1 MAVARAVDASAH
13 PPTVISR
20 SVATPS
26 TVALSTS
33 TILVVLAVVALG
45 GVVKGLV
52 GFGYAIV
59 GTAVLASV
67 LSPPTAVALMILPML
82 VANLRLL
89 GELTESGLQS
99 CVRRFWPF
107 VAAAVAGT
115 VGGMFALS
123 LVPGR
128 LVATGLGAFT
138 LAYVLL
144 QADRIP
150 VPGVAA
156 FERACF
162 VETTTMKVLL
172 GVASGAIF
180 GVSNAAVQV
189 VAYLDSLDLD
199 RETFAGVLAMILVGV
214 STVRLG
220 VAWQFGLFSA
230 GNELAVSAVAATPGV
245 AGVALGKRLR
255 GRFDDAALAK
265 LTLALFTLIA
275 VRLLAKGVLGV

>member
-1 MAVARAVDASAH
+1 
-13 PPTVISR
+13 
-20 SVATPS
+20 
-26 TVALSTS
+26 VALSTS
-33 TILVVLAVVALG
+33 TILLVVLVVALG

-52 GFGYAIV
+52 GFGYAIA

-82 VANLRLL
+82 VANVRLL
-89 GELTESGLQS
+89 GELTGSGLKA

-107 VAAAVAGT
+107 VAAAVVGT
-115 VGGMFALS
+115 VAGMFALS

-138 LAYVLL
+138 LAYVAL
-144 QADRIP
+144 QQDRVRI
-150 VPGVAA
+150 PGVAV
-156 FERACF
+156 FERTCF
-162 VETTTMKVLL
+162 VETTTMKAFL
-172 GVASGAIF
+172 GLASGVIF

-230 GNELAVSAVAATPGV
+230 GDELYVSALAAIPGV
-245 AGVALGKRLR
+245 AGVAVGERFRK
-255 GRFDDAALAK
+255 RFDDAVLSKLA
-265 LTLALFTLIA
+265 LALFALIA
-275 VRLLAKGVLGV
+275 VRLLSKGLLGV